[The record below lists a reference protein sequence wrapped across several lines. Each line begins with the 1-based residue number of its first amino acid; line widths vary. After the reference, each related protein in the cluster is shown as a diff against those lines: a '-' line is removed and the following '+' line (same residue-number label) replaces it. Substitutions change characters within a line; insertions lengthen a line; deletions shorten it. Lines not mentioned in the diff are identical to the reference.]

1 MCSCLGRKVLVVG
14 IAIAAGGMLTGIAAV
29 YFQAIPRLSLA
40 ASIAGTISF
49 CLAIIG
55 IMVGFAWLCEKF
67 DDLRVTSPDD
77 PIERVK
83 EAKAVEAQQF
93 VEGGSV
99 YRARRRL
106 GLAQHRPLPTASRP
120 TSTNWL
126 FRRTGWTSVGT
137 VTVTANGWRG
147 Q

>member
-1 MCSCLGRKVLVVG
+1 
-14 IAIAAGGMLTGIAAV
+14 MLTGIAAV
-29 YFQAIPRLSLA
+29 YFQAIPRLSLL
-40 ASIAGTISF
+40 ASLAGTIPF

-55 IMVGFAWLCEKF
+55 TMLGFAWLCEKF
-67 DDLRVTSPDD
+67 DDLRVTSLDE

-83 EAKAVEAQQF
+83 EPKAAEAQQF
-93 VEGGSV
+93 VEGGSA
-99 YRARRRL
+99 YRTRRRL
-106 GLAQHRPLPTASRP
+106 ASARHRPLPTASRP
-120 TSTNWL
+120 TSTKGL